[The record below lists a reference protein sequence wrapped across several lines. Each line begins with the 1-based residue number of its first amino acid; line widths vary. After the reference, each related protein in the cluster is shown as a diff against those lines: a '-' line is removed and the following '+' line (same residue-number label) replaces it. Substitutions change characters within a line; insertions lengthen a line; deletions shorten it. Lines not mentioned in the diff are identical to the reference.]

1 MRKFLSV
8 LLAMAMVLSLTV
20 TSFAADT
27 AADAKAEMA
36 GKTVILH
43 TNDVHGAV
51 EGYAY
56 IAQLKADYEAKGAE
70 VILVDAGD
78 FSQGT
83 TYVSSTKG
91 ADAVTM
97 MNAAGYDVVTL
108 GNHEFDYGY
117 AQLKE
122 NMSKAKFKVVC
133 ADVFNE
139 DGTPI
144 FDASY
149 TYTTK
154 SGVKVGFFGMET
166 PETQTKAN
174 PALIKGLTFAD
185 KDAFTKAAADQ
196 VAALKDADVVICLA
210 HLGVDA
216 ESAPYR
222 STDLYAA
229 VKGIDFIVDGH
240 SHTVMTKGEKGEP
253 IQSTGTAFKNIGVI
267 VIDDASKKIESN
279 SLYEIKEDTAKDAEA
294 LAQAAHLERKP
305 YFYTILVSGVDDHN
319 GGSDTNILVAV
330 DAENDYIYGVS
341 IPRDTKAVINGK
353 NHKINFAYNSGGT
366 ALLAETISQQLGIPV
381 DFTVTV
387 DLDGFAA
394 LVNAICGGVYEVPIS
409 MNYDDP
415 YQDLHIHFSA
425 GMQHLSGAEALK
437 VVRFRHNNDGSG
449 YGSEDIGRMQTQ
461 QNFLKAVAQQTLT
474 LSNVDKVGEFAKIFQ
489 QYVDTDL
496 SLGNLAWLGK
506 EAISMGV
513 DKISFSTLPNEWRS
527 PYIYLD
533 PDATLELVNQY
544 LNPYVE
550 DRTMEDL
557 DIPS

>member
-1 MRKFLSV
+1 MAKRTRRRRRSWSR
-8 LLAMAMVLSLTV
+8 LLLLVV
-20 TSFAADT
+20 FVAA
-27 AADAKAEMA
+27 A
-36 GKTVILH
+36 L
-43 TNDVHGAV
+43 
-51 EGYAY
+51 Y
-56 IAQLKADYEAKGAE
+56 
-70 VILVDAGD
+70 
-78 FSQGT
+78 
-83 TYVSSTKG
+83 
-91 ADAVTM
+91 
-97 MNAAGYDVVTL
+97 AGYFCLFRPPEVPA
-108 GNHEFDYGY
+108 E
-117 AQLKE
+117 
-122 NMSKAKFKVVC
+122 
-133 ADVFNE
+133 
-139 DGTPI
+139 
-144 FDASY
+144 
-149 TYTTK
+149 TTRPD
-154 SGVKVGFFGMET
+154 E
-166 PETQTKAN
+166 
-174 PALIKGLTFAD
+174 
-185 KDAFTKAAADQ
+185 
-196 VAALKDADVVICLA
+196 
-210 HLGVDA
+210 A
-216 ESAPYR
+216 EEVSA
-222 STDLYAA
+222 
-229 VKGIDFIVDGH
+229 
-240 SHTVMTKGEKGEP
+240 
-253 IQSTGTAFKNIGVI
+253 
-267 VIDDASKKIESN
+267 
-279 SLYEIKEDTAKDAEA
+279 EDTAQDAE
-294 LAQAAHLERKP
+294 
-305 YFYTILVSGVDDHN
+305 
-319 GGSDTNILVAV
+319 
-330 DAENDYIYGVS
+330 AENDYIYGVS

-394 LVNAICGGVYEVPIS
+394 LVNAIGGVDFEVPIS